1 MSEAELPSA
10 SAPGMA
16 VGAVAL
22 AVGVEL
28 GGEAPPRAASS
39 SAAPGDSRFTWLG
52 LGDVDGET

>member
-1 MSEAELPSA
+1 M
-10 SAPGMA
+10 
-16 VGAVAL
+16 